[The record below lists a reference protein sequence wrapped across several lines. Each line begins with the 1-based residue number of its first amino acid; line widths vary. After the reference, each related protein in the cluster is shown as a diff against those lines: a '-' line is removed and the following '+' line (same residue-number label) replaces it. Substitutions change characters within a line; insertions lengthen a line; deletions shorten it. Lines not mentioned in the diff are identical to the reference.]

1 MLIVT
6 ICTFPELFELCWDQE
21 QVYVHRTVPNSPNCL
36 PGNADHFPR
45 GAGRLEE
52 ALHDANE
59 LVKLAP
65 QWHVAYLFRS
75 IAHGKAG
82 NEAEA
87 KRDMDHATKLEQSS
101 AEVQAEPYVLDCWKP
116 AQWPAPRRK

>member
-1 MLIVT
+1 MLG
-6 ICTFPELFELCWDQE
+6 LD
-21 QVYVHRTVPNSPNCL
+21 PNNRIALSIRS
-36 PGNADHFPR
+36 AVASA
-45 GAGRLEE
+45 AGRSEE
-52 ALHDANE
+52 ALQVANE

-65 QWHVAYLFRS
+65 QWAGSYSIRS

-87 KRDMDHATKLEQSS
+87 KRDLDHATKLEQSS

-116 AQWPAPRRK
+116 AQWPAPRKK